1 MVRASDLDTI
11 RSRRFEND
19 QEAKDEQARLAN
31 RDIERY
37 RKERCPSLS
46 VLASIRKPELVTG
59 HNCRTPS
66 LEFQSDERAVRE
78 AYQCLG

>member
-11 RSRRFEND
+11 GSWRFEND

-37 RKERCPSLS
+37 RKREMS
-46 VLASIRKPELVTG
+46 VFVCFSIHQETG
-59 HNCRTPS
+59 ARDRPQLQNS
-66 LEFQSDERAVRE
+66 MVGISE
-78 AYQCLG
+78 